1 MNKTGVIY
9 GINGP
14 VVYLKGNTGFKMSE
28 MVYVGKERLVG
39 EVIALTKDT
48 TTVQVFE
55 ETTGLKP
62 GETVTASGDALS
74 VTLGPGILNNIF
86 DGIER
91 PLSEIA
97 KQSGKYISRGLT
109 VDSLDTEK
117 KWDVHVTVS
126 EGEELMGGAIIAETQ
141 ETRSIVH
148 KSMVPPDVNGTVI
161 WAAKDGKYTILDP
174 IVKLKLED
182 GLLATDGWSL
192 IDDSRGLLF
201 DNDPDWDWAKE
212 RPANE
217 GQDWYFMAYGHDYK
231 QALKDYTLF
240 AGKMPLP
247 PRYAFGYWWS
257 RYWLYSDKEFRNLID
272 NFHTYQIPLDVLV
285 VDMDWHYTDKGRG
298 SWTGW
303 TWNKELFPDYRKLLK
318 DLKAD
323 NGLRVT
329 LNLHPAEGVRSYEE
343 QYEAVARD
351 NGVDPATKQEI
362 PWISSKKSFIKS
374 MFKNVLMPMNNAGID
389 FWWLDWQQEPFD
401 KEVKNLSNTWWLN
414 YIFFSQMER
423 ERQTRPLIY
432 HRWGGLGNHRYQVGF
447 SGDTFISWA
456 SLDYQTYFNSTASN
470 VLYGYWSHD
479 IGGHQ
484 GVDHIDPEL
493 YVRWMQFGAFS
504 PILRSH
510 STKIAGLTKEP
521 WVFSNEVSDI
531 LRGIIR
537 QRYNMVPYIYTMARE
552 AYETGLSL
560 CRPMYYDYPET
571 QEAYDYRN
579 QYMFGNDVMVAPAT
593 SPMKDGY
600 TEVKVWLPEGQ
611 WYEFASGKTL
621 QGGQVLTRYFAL
633 DEYPIYIKAG
643 AVLPMYN
650 DKVMN
655 LNGKDETIVL
665 NVIPG
670 KTSSEFTLYED
681 NGDDKNY
688 QKEFATT
695 AIHSEKTGSKLTLTI
710 SPRKGSYKEMPA
722 QRSYQVKV
730 LASAIPESV
739 TVDGQKQDFVYL
751 NEEFALLVDIP
762 QKDCNREKV
771 VAIEYPVSEVNLD
784 GLFGAAK
791 RVAKAMEKLKYRNSY
806 IVFQPD
812 FCKLGSIK
820 EAIRYTPENLDDLSA
835 EFWKSYKN
843 LPALLKDVQKLNEDE
858 VKWFLQLIKYEQ

>member
-1 MNKTGVIY
+1 M
-9 GINGP
+9 
-14 VVYLKGNTGFKMSE
+14 
-28 MVYVGKERLVG
+28 
-39 EVIALTKDT
+39 
-48 TTVQVFE
+48 
-55 ETTGLKP
+55 
-62 GETVTASGDALS
+62 
-74 VTLGPGILNNIF
+74 
-86 DGIER
+86 
-91 PLSEIA
+91 
-97 KQSGKYISRGLT
+97 
-109 VDSLDTEK
+109 
-117 KWDVHVTVS
+117 
-126 EGEELMGGAIIAETQ
+126 
-141 ETRSIVH
+141 
-148 KSMVPPDVNGTVI
+148 
-161 WAAKDGKYTILDP
+161 
-174 IVKLKLED
+174 
-182 GLLATDGWSL
+182 
-192 IDDSRGLLF
+192 
-201 DNDPDWDWAKE
+201 
-212 RPANE
+212 
-217 GQDWYFMAYGHDYK
+217 
-231 QALKDYTLF
+231 
-240 AGKMPLP
+240 
-247 PRYAFGYWWS
+247 
-257 RYWLYSDKEFRNLID
+257 
-272 NFHTYQIPLDVLV
+272 
-285 VDMDWHYTDKGRG
+285 
-298 SWTGW
+298 
-303 TWNKELFPDYRKLLK
+303 
-318 DLKAD
+318 
-323 NGLRVT
+323 
-329 LNLHPAEGVRSYEE
+329 
-343 QYEAVARD
+343 
-351 NGVDPATKQEI
+351 
-362 PWISSKKSFIKS
+362 
-374 MFKNVLMPMNNAGID
+374 
-389 FWWLDWQQEPFD
+389 
-401 KEVKNLSNTWWLN
+401 
-414 YIFFSQMER
+414 
-423 ERQTRPLIY
+423 
-432 HRWGGLGNHRYQVGF
+432 
-447 SGDTFISWA
+447 
-456 SLDYQTYFNSTASN
+456 
-470 VLYGYWSHD
+470 
-479 IGGHQ
+479 
-484 GVDHIDPEL
+484 
-493 YVRWMQFGAFS
+493 
-504 PILRSH
+504 
-510 STKIAGLTKEP
+510 
-521 WVFSNEVSDI
+521 
-531 LRGIIR
+531 RGIIR

-806 IVFQPD
+806 IVFNRTFANWAASRRLYVTHQRIWMICLLS
-812 FCKLGSIK
+812 FGRVIK
-820 EAIRYTPENLDDLSA
+820 TC
-835 EFWKSYKN
+835 
-843 LPALLKDVQKLNEDE
+843 LPC
-858 VKWFLQLIKYEQ
+858 

>member
-1 MNKTGVIY
+1 M
-9 GINGP
+9 
-14 VVYLKGNTGFKMSE
+14 
-28 MVYVGKERLVG
+28 
-39 EVIALTKDT
+39 
-48 TTVQVFE
+48 
-55 ETTGLKP
+55 
-62 GETVTASGDALS
+62 
-74 VTLGPGILNNIF
+74 
-86 DGIER
+86 
-91 PLSEIA
+91 
-97 KQSGKYISRGLT
+97 
-109 VDSLDTEK
+109 
-117 KWDVHVTVS
+117 
-126 EGEELMGGAIIAETQ
+126 
-141 ETRSIVH
+141 
-148 KSMVPPDVNGTVI
+148 
-161 WAAKDGKYTILDP
+161 
-174 IVKLKLED
+174 
-182 GLLATDGWSL
+182 
-192 IDDSRGLLF
+192 
-201 DNDPDWDWAKE
+201 
-212 RPANE
+212 
-217 GQDWYFMAYGHDYK
+217 
-231 QALKDYTLF
+231 
-240 AGKMPLP
+240 
-247 PRYAFGYWWS
+247 
-257 RYWLYSDKEFRNLID
+257 
-272 NFHTYQIPLDVLV
+272 
-285 VDMDWHYTDKGRG
+285 
-298 SWTGW
+298 
-303 TWNKELFPDYRKLLK
+303 FPDYRKLLK

-621 QGGQVLTRYFAL
+621 QGSL
-633 DEYPIYIKAG
+633 
-643 AVLPMYN
+643 
-650 DKVMN
+650 
-655 LNGKDETIVL
+655 
-665 NVIPG
+665 
-670 KTSSEFTLYED
+670 
-681 NGDDKNY
+681 
-688 QKEFATT
+688 
-695 AIHSEKTGSKLTLTI
+695 
-710 SPRKGSYKEMPA
+710 
-722 QRSYQVKV
+722 
-730 LASAIPESV
+730 
-739 TVDGQKQDFVYL
+739 
-751 NEEFALLVDIP
+751 
-762 QKDCNREKV
+762 
-771 VAIEYPVSEVNLD
+771 
-784 GLFGAAK
+784 
-791 RVAKAMEKLKYRNSY
+791 
-806 IVFQPD
+806 
-812 FCKLGSIK
+812 
-820 EAIRYTPENLDDLSA
+820 
-835 EFWKSYKN
+835 
-843 LPALLKDVQKLNEDE
+843 
-858 VKWFLQLIKYEQ
+858 

>member
-1 MNKTGVIY
+1 MKTR
-9 GINGP
+9 
-14 VVYLKGNTGFKMSE
+14 E
-28 MVYVGKERLVG
+28 
-39 EVIALTKDT
+39 
-48 TTVQVFE
+48 
-55 ETTGLKP
+55 
-62 GETVTASGDALS
+62 
-74 VTLGPGILNNIF
+74 
-86 DGIER
+86 
-91 PLSEIA
+91 
-97 KQSGKYISRGLT
+97 
-109 VDSLDTEK
+109 
-117 KWDVHVTVS
+117 HV
-126 EGEELMGGAIIAETQ
+126 EGA
-141 ETRSIVH
+141 
-148 KSMVPPDVNGTVI
+148 
-161 WAAKDGKYTILDP
+161 
-174 IVKLKLED
+174 
-182 GLLATDGWSL
+182 
-192 IDDSRGLLF
+192 
-201 DNDPDWDWAKE
+201 
-212 RPANE
+212 
-217 GQDWYFMAYGHDYK
+217 QDWYFMAYGHDYK
-231 QALKDYTLF
+231 AALKDYTLF
-240 AGKMPLP
+240 AGRMPLP

-257 RYWLYSDKEFRNLID
+257 RYWMYSDHELRELCK
-272 NFHTYQIPLDVLV
+272 NFENYNIPLDVLV
-285 VDMDWHYTDKGRG
+285 IDMDWHYTDKGRG

-710 SPRKGSYKEMPA
+710 SPRKGAYKEMPA

-762 QKDCNREKV
+762 QKDCNREKSRL
-771 VAIEYPVSEVNLD
+771 AN
-784 GLFGAAK
+784 
-791 RVAKAMEKLKYRNSY
+791 
-806 IVFQPD
+806 
-812 FCKLGSIK
+812 
-820 EAIRYTPENLDDLSA
+820 
-835 EFWKSYKN
+835 
-843 LPALLKDVQKLNEDE
+843 
-858 VKWFLQLIKYEQ
+858 

>member
-1 MNKTGVIY
+1 
-9 GINGP
+9 
-14 VVYLKGNTGFKMSE
+14 
-28 MVYVGKERLVG
+28 
-39 EVIALTKDT
+39 
-48 TTVQVFE
+48 
-55 ETTGLKP
+55 
-62 GETVTASGDALS
+62 
-74 VTLGPGILNNIF
+74 
-86 DGIER
+86 
-91 PLSEIA
+91 
-97 KQSGKYISRGLT
+97 
-109 VDSLDTEK
+109 
-117 KWDVHVTVS
+117 
-126 EGEELMGGAIIAETQ
+126 
-141 ETRSIVH
+141 
-148 KSMVPPDVNGTVI
+148 
-161 WAAKDGKYTILDP
+161 
-174 IVKLKLED
+174 
-182 GLLATDGWSL
+182 
-192 IDDSRGLLF
+192 
-201 DNDPDWDWAKE
+201 
-212 RPANE
+212 
-217 GQDWYFMAYGHDYK
+217 
-231 QALKDYTLF
+231 
-240 AGKMPLP
+240 
-247 PRYAFGYWWS
+247 
-257 RYWLYSDKEFRNLID
+257 
-272 NFHTYQIPLDVLV
+272 
-285 VDMDWHYTDKGRG
+285 
-298 SWTGW
+298 
-303 TWNKELFPDYRKLLK
+303 
-318 DLKAD
+318 
-323 NGLRVT
+323 
-329 LNLHPAEGVRSYEE
+329 
-343 QYEAVARD
+343 
-351 NGVDPATKQEI
+351 
-362 PWISSKKSFIKS
+362 

-688 QKEFATT
+688 QKEFADMYHIYAMDPRYKKKVETDFSDRMKESLDNAEDSFSFRTGNAKLSDEVDLT
-695 AIHSEKTGSKLTLTI
+695 AQNGEVLKYQIRQQMKYEMGSDLLKTWTNNIRTSTDLQKKITDIKGQISKDEKEAQRQQENTI
-710 SPRKGSYKEMPA
+710 NDQKDEKKDKEEIEPSAKKDPRKGFMKLLKEGSVSLVMGKKKVSDLPIDIVYGKEDTTKQKIWNFMNRKTMEKEM
-722 QRSYQVKV
+722 
-730 LASAIPESV
+730 
-739 TVDGQKQDFVYL
+739 D
-751 NEEFALLVDIP
+751 
-762 QKDCNREKV
+762 
-771 VAIEYPVSEVNLD
+771 
-784 GLFGAAK
+784 
-791 RVAKAMEKLKYRNSY
+791 
-806 IVFQPD
+806 
-812 FCKLGSIK
+812 
-820 EAIRYTPENLDDLSA
+820 
-835 EFWKSYKN
+835 
-843 LPALLKDVQKLNEDE
+843 KLNETSSADSFASE
-858 VKWFLQLIKYEQ
+858 LPAIFYAQKYFHCLTDTSKKEGTKYEIEYLIAGK

>member
-1 MNKTGVIY
+1 MKNFYLFFLITFFSISLGAQEKSNNVAYEDTNVRFTVISDGTIRMEY
-9 GINGP
+9 APDGKFINQHSFLAVERNYPAVKFKLKKGAWIELSTSKMKLRYKKNSGAFTAENLQISSMKGLTP
-14 VVYLKGNTGFKMSE
+14 AFVWKPGMKQQYNLKG
-28 MVYVGKERLVG
+28 
-39 EVIALTKDT
+39 T
-48 TTVQVFE
+48 TRTLD
-55 ETTGLKP
+55 GWD
-62 GETVTASGDALS
+62 GDKCW
-74 VTLGPGILNNIF
+74 G
-86 DGIER
+86 
-91 PLSEIA
+91 
-97 KQSGKYISRGLT
+97 
-109 VDSLDTEK
+109 
-117 KWDVHVTVS
+117 
-126 EGEELMGGAIIAETQ
+126 
-141 ETRSIVH
+141 H
-148 KSMVPPDVNGTVI
+148 KAD
-161 WAAKDGKYTILDP
+161 
-174 IVKLKLED
+174 LED
-182 GLLATDGWSL
+182 GLLAKDGWTWL
-192 IDDSRGLLF
+192 DDSNNFLF
-201 DNDPDWDWAKE
+201 DGDVDNWNWVKTREHA
-212 RPANE
+212 E
-217 GQDWYFMAYGHDYK
+217 GAQDWYFMVYGHDYK
-231 QALKDYTLF
+231 AALKDYTLF
-240 AGKMPLP
+240 AGRMPLP

-257 RYWLYSDKEFRNLID
+257 RYWMYSDHELRELCK
-272 NFHTYQIPLDVLV
+272 NFENYNIPLDVLV
-285 VDMDWHYTDKGRG
+285 IDMDWHYTDKGRG

-374 MFKNVLMPMNNAGID
+374 MFKNVLVPMNNAGID